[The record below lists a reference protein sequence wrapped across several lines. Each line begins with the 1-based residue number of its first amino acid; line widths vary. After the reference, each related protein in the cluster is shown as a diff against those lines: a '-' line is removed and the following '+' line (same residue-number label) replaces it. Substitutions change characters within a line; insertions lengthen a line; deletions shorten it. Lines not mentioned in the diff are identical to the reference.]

1 MAANNNLTLLFQG
14 PSLRGFA
21 FQFSLTPK
29 DATEST
35 EIKKIIRAFKQGMA
49 PGVGAAGLFLQSP
62 NIFKID
68 YRNSEGQ
75 PHPFLNRFKPL
86 ALTDMAVN
94 YTPNNQ
100 YTTYEDS
107 GMIQYQLSLTFK
119 EIDPIFR
126 EDYDDGEG
134 QRGMGF

>member
-1 MAANNNLTLLFQG
+1 
-14 PSLRGFA
+14 
-21 FQFSLTPK
+21 
-29 DATEST
+29 
-35 EIKKIIRAFKQGMA
+35 
-49 PGVGAAGLFLQSP
+49 
-62 NIFKID
+62 
-68 YRNSEGQ
+68 
-75 PHPFLNRFKPL
+75 
-86 ALTDMAVN
+86 MAVN